1 MPHKDIDAR
10 KAYAKAYAAKRRLE
24 LNAYRK
30 AWKAANKD
38 KVASYDKKYKA
49 KKGESLVVEQ
59 RERTA
64 TWRKINIEKVREDNR
79 ERAAKKRAEFPEQIK
94 VAKKQYAQRN
104 KAVINAAVARRKA
117 AKLKRTPSWLSKF
130 DKLKIKCIY
139 SIAAML
145 TRVNNEPWHVDHII
159 PLQGDLVSGLH
170 VPSNLQVMRGV
181 ENIRK
186 YKKFEVLSG

>member
-1 MPHKDIDAR
+1 MPLKDPEAR
-10 KAYAKAYAAKRRLE
+10 KAYQREYAAKNRE
-24 LNAYRK
+24 QAYARVK
-30 AWKAANKD
+30 AWREANP
-38 KVASYDKKYKA
+38 
-49 KKGESLVVEQ
+49 
-59 RERTA
+59 
-64 TWRKINIEKVREDNR
+64 EKVTEQHKRYAEKYPEKLAAKQAIWKKRNLEKAREGYKKQ
-79 ERAAKKRAEFPEQIK
+79 AAKKRAEQPEQVK
-94 VAKKQYAQRN
+94 AAKKAYAQRN

-117 AKLKRTPSWLSKF
+117 AKLRRTPKWLTKF
-130 DKLKIKCIY
+130 DKLKIQCVY

-186 YKKFEVLSG
+186 HKKFEVTYG